1 MTAYGTYT
9 DVDVVM
15 FLNTTP
21 APVHLPGALPDATG
35 GALANLVENAGVP
48 NYKTM
53 NAAELKAFAAL
64 LRVYLKPQAWGQVV
78 AR

>member
-1 MTAYGTYT
+1 MTALGTYT
-9 DVDVVM
+9 DSKM
-15 FLNTTP
+15 FLNT

-35 GALANLVENAGVP
+35 GALANLVENAGIP
-48 NYKTM
+48 NYRTM
-53 NAAELKAFAAL
+53 NAAELKAFVAL

>member
-1 MTAYGTYT
+1 MTALGTYT
-9 DVDVVM
+9 DLDEKM
-15 FLNTTP
+15 FINT

-35 GALANLVENAGVP
+35 GALANLVENAGIP
-48 NYKTM
+48 NYRTM